1 METTQQT
8 AQAPDAGLAE
18 KFKVILGKL
27 SAANAAPETIK
38 RIASASNT
46 IGALTDFFTEAV
58 SEVVRVSII
67 KEDALIEQL
76 RAAEQT
82 ILRITHDNQVL
93 RDSLQR
99 KLTEEQAAAPLSV
112 RPPHIVKGG
121 KKGG

>member
-46 IGALTDFFTEAV
+46 IGALTDFFTEAI
-58 SEVVRVSII
+58 SELVRMTTI
-67 KEDALIEQL
+67 KEEALVEQL
-76 RAAEQT
+76 RNAEKSIVGQT
-82 ILRITHDNQVL
+82 RAMETLFETNRQQGILIEEL
-93 RDSLQR
+93 RG
-99 KLTEEQAAAPLSV
+99 KLRTPKA
-112 RPPHIVKGG
+112 G